1 MVVSVHSLSLREAES
16 EKFRLVV
23 VGLGC
28 IMRACLSI
36 NTHHNLAG
44 PQAVRS
50 AHTRHAQSAAHILG
64 MHSPQG
70 THSARTVQSQG
81 THSACTVPG
90 VKLRHGRRNYQT
102 FLTCSLFDYC

>member
-16 EKFRLVV
+16 EEFRFV

-28 IMRACLSI
+28 IMRAFLSI

-50 AHTRHAQSAAHILG
+50 AHTRHAQSAGHTLG
-64 MHSPQG
+64 MHSSQ
-70 THSARTVQSQG
+70 RT
-81 THSACTVPG
+81 
-90 VKLRHGRRNYQT
+90 Y
-102 FLTCSLFDYC
+102 